1 MLWKLTLASTK
12 MYLRQRE
19 AIIWSIVL
27 PLFVI
32 FLFGLVDFDGTTRVS
47 MGIVNEAGPAATPLL
62 DRLKDIDALK
72 LTEGPRDEEFEAMSR
87 GERDMLLLIGQEYVP
102 GSTRGLAVSVDSA
115 AKPRETQLGLILL
128 QTATDRLAS
137 SAGASRPGPSSRSPG
152 AASREGAPTTEG
164 ISVPGEGPPPGG
176 QAAAPEPVTITSIRS
191 RTIRY
196 IDFLLPGMISL
207 SIMQLGIFGVAFG
220 FVSLKKRGILRRLSV
235 TPMRPSDFI
244 IAQVATRVFVLIAQ
258 MSVLILIGVLFFQM
272 RIEGSPLLMA
282 LLAVLGAVVFLSIG
296 FALAGVSK
304 SEDQVAPLAN
314 IISVPMMVLSGV
326 FFSRASLPG
335 FLRTVTDFFPLTF
348 LADGMRAVSTEGA
361 TFVQVM
367 PQVAGLAVWGVLA
380 VALASRL
387 FRWE

>member
-1 MLWKLTLASTK
+1 MA
-12 MYLRQRE
+12 
-19 AIIWSIVL
+19 
-27 PLFVI
+27 
-32 FLFGLVDFDGTTRVS
+32 
-47 MGIVNEAGPAATPLL
+47 
-62 DRLKDIDALK
+62 
-72 LTEGPRDEEFEAMSR
+72 R
-87 GERDMLLLIGQEYVP
+87 GERDMLLLIGQEYVQ
-102 GSTRGLAVSVDSA
+102 GSTRGLAVTVDSA

-128 QTATDRLAS
+128 QTATDRLFS
-137 SAGASRPGPSSRSPG
+137 Y
-152 AASREGAPTTEG
+152 AAT
-164 ISVPGEGPPPGG
+164 
-176 QAAAPEPVTITSIRS
+176 PEPVTITSIRS

-258 MSVLILIGVLFFQM
+258 MSVLILVGVLFFHM

-367 PQVAGLAVWGVLA
+367 PQVAGLAVWGVLM

>member
-1 MLWKLTLASTK
+1 MTSPRARIRLLWRLTLASTK

-32 FLFGLVDFDGTTRVS
+32 FLFGLVNFDGTTRVS
-47 MGIVNEAGPAATPLL
+47 MGVINEAGPAADALL
-62 DRLKDIDALK
+62 ARLRHIDALK
-72 LTEGPRDEEFEAMSR
+72 LTDGPRDEEFQAMAR
-87 GERDMLLLIGQEYVP
+87 GERDMLLFIGKEYVP
-102 GSTRGLAVSVDSA
+102 GGTAGLVVNVDSA

-128 QTATDRLAS
+128 QTVTDRM
-137 SAGASRPGPSSRSPG
+137 SATGGA
-152 AASREGAPTTEG
+152 
-164 ISVPGEGPPPGG
+164 GPPEARGSEGVTTAGTSP
-176 QAAAPEPVTITSIRS
+176 APQRITITSVRS

-244 IAQVATRVFVLIAQ
+244 IAQVATRVFVLLAQ
-258 MSVLILIGVLFFQM
+258 MSVLLAIGVLLFGI
-272 RIEGSPLLMA
+272 RIEGNPLVLA
-282 LLAVLGAVVFLSIG
+282 LLAVLGSVVFLSVG
-296 FALAGVSK
+296 FALAGISK

-326 FFSRASLPG
+326 FFSRANLPG

-348 LADGMRAVSTEGA
+348 LADGMRAVAIDGA
-361 TFVQVM
+361 SIGHIL
-367 PQVAGLAVWGVLA
+367 PQIGGLAVWGVIA